1 MSKCDLLVLSPV
13 HIASGE
19 KYTASEYT
27 QSHAVSNKGNKL
39 KLVKRIDVSKYYLS
53 LDDNLKDDFLRDLSN
68 GEFDLM
74 KFDKNIPNKYSIY
87 TSINKS
93 KEELT
98 PHQEI
103 SECIKTLNMP
113 YIPGSSIKGAVKTAI
128 LYNQIG
134 EDDLRKLSNEVIG
147 DRNRVIRY
155 HYERFLK
162 NKFSSKFTRNSAQGD
177 VFKFLQV
184 GDSTSIKNPTIYDVA
199 VVMASFK
206 YLTNEYYRKN
216 KGSIKPTLSYLETI
230 PRGSKLSVE
239 IKNNY
244 DSIVFDE
251 LKLGKRTKMIEIENI
266 KKALYQFSSDLINNE
281 LQFAK
286 DNDIKYLK
294 NFYNDLSKR
303 NTPDSPVLKVGNGS
317 GFLATTVNLKIK
329 EYNSELYD
337 RIRRGLKSKT
347 YDYSFPKSRKVTYS
361 NGMPL
366 GWVKFLFGEI

>member
-1 MSKCDLLVLSPV
+1 
-13 HIASGE
+13 
-19 KYTASEYT
+19 
-27 QSHAVSNKGNKL
+27 
-39 KLVKRIDVSKYYLS
+39 
-53 LDDNLKDDFLRDLSN
+53 
-68 GEFDLM
+68 
-74 KFDKNIPNKYSIY
+74 
-87 TSINKS
+87 
-93 KEELT
+93 
-98 PHQEI
+98 
-103 SECIKTLNMP
+103 
-113 YIPGSSIKGAVKTAI
+113 
-128 LYNQIG
+128 
-134 EDDLRKLSNEVIG
+134 
-147 DRNRVIRY
+147 
-155 HYERFLK
+155 
-162 NKFSSKFTRNSAQGD
+162 
-177 VFKFLQV
+177 
-184 GDSTSIKNPTIYDVA
+184 
-199 VVMASFK
+199 MASFK

-251 LKLGKRTKMIEIENI
+251 LRLGKRTKMIEIENI

-303 NTPDSPVLKVGNGS
+303 NTPDSPVLKVGSGS

-329 EYNSELYD
+329 EYDSELYD
-337 RIRRGLKSKT
+337 RIRRGLRSKT